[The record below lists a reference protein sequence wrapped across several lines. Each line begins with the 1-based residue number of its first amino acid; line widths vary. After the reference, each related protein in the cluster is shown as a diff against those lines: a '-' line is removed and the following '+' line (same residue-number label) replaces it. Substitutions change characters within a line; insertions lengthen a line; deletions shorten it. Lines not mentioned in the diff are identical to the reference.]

1 MLPAMTELSPIDPP
15 APRESP
21 SGANL
26 GQPPAAPPLAARFT
40 PRLLDAGWR
49 AMAYCLHPRVIWLSL
64 LPLVLAAVSLL
75 GLGWWG
81 WSDANEALRQAL
93 ERWSISQSLLSWLDA
108 MGLQGMRSALV
119 PMLLLLLVVP
129 LVVVVCLLLVAVL
142 ITPAVVRLVRQR
154 RFPGLVSM
162 HSEPVWRAAAWSIG
176 ATVLALGA
184 LLLTLPLWFVP
195 LFALVGPP
203 LIWGWLTYRVMAYD
217 TLADVATQQEREVLM
232 RTHRTPLLLMGV
244 VCGYLGAAP
253 AALWAL
259 GVLAIALAPFVLVA
273 SVWLYTLVF
282 VFSSLWFAHYLLAAL
297 AALRADPHSTHR
309 IPT

>member
-1 MLPAMTELSPIDPP
+1 MTDLTQIDADAPLGASPPP
-15 APRESP
+15 PSP
-21 SGANL
+21 
-26 GQPPAAPPLAARFT
+26 FT
-40 PRLLDAGWR
+40 PRLLDSAWR
-49 AMAYCLHPRVIWLSL
+49 ALAYCLHPRVIWLSL

-75 GLGWWG
+75 GLAWWG
-81 WSDANEALRQAL
+81 WGDANEALRQAL
-93 ERWSISQSLLSWLDA
+93 DNWSISQALLSWLDA
-108 MGLQGMRSALV
+108 MGLQGMRSVLV

-142 ITPAVVRLVRQR
+142 ITPAVVRLVRLR
-154 RFPGLVSM
+154 RFPALASK
-162 HSEPVWRAAAWSIG
+162 HREPAWRAAAWSIG
-176 ATVLALGA
+176 ATALALGA

-217 TLADVATQQEREVLM
+217 TLADLATPQERQDLM
-232 RTHRTPLLLMGV
+232 RAHRTPLLLMGV

-253 AALWAL
+253 AALWAM

-297 AALRADPHSTHR
+297 AASRAAPHSTPR
-309 IPT
+309 TPT